1 MIIEPLLLTNSEEP
15 RVPVSNLSEQSTNI
29 SSTVTILPKQA
40 FRSAAIEPESTNIS
54 VGQRLTKPG
63 IPMSESQYLDVEVIN
78 VDTFEFDDTWA
89 LRPKTSANLCEGYAL
104 ALPDGQSPHDFYP
117 FALHSLLKLPW
128 NYSVHNDQIA
138 LFA

>member
-1 MIIEPLLLTNSEEP
+1 M
-15 RVPVSNLSEQSTNI
+15 
-29 SSTVTILPKQA
+29 
-40 FRSAAIEPESTNIS
+40 
-54 VGQRLTKPG
+54 KPG

-89 LRPKTSANLCEGYAL
+89 LQPKTSANLCEGYTL
-104 ALPDGQSPHDFYP
+104 ASPDGQSPHDSYP

-128 NYSVHNDQIA
+128 NYSVCNDQIT